1 MILKLFNYTLE
12 VNFYKTGYNR
22 FFAKKLL
29 NRYWLNPV
37 TNSPKITLIKIIR
50 AEKNI
55 SLSDAKE
62 AIELMFDI
70 QADGTPV
77 IK

>member
-1 MILKLFNYTLE
+1 MNIELFGYRLE
-12 VNFYKTGYNR
+12 IYKTGYNKH
-22 FFAKKLL
+22 FAKKLL

-37 TNSPKITLIKIIR
+37 TNSPKIALIKILR

-55 SLSDAKE
+55 SLNDAKE
-62 AIELMFDI
+62 AVELMFNF